1 MKEQIK
7 SVYQETADRLKSET
21 PPYFKGIQKIGLG
34 VAGVSGIIKLIGILF
49 PPLLPVAL
57 VSFAG
62 DLIGYGLAVAGVSS
76 LTRKK

>member
-1 MKEQIK
+1 MKEQFK
-7 SVYQETADRLKSET
+7 SVYNETVDRIKSET

-34 VAGVSGIIKLIGILF
+34 VAGLGAIVKIVGIIF

-57 VSFAG
+57 VSFAS